1 MLRRPYAERAFT
13 QARDLVLSF
22 ADAGFGGIAQARA
35 VLDEC
40 EAKQPERVPIWVPLR
55 LMTIGE
61 PQRALDLIASGP
73 TQDDAGLF
81 MDFWKP
87 SRADV
92 RRLTSFAA
100 FARTIC
106 FAALWDKYGAP
117 DACGRNAA
125 GDYICN

>member
-1 MLRRPYAERAFT
+1 MLA
-13 QARDLVLSF
+13 
-22 ADAGFGGIAQARA
+22 ADTTTESGLAQARE

-40 EAKQPERVPIWVPLR
+40 VARQPERVPIWVPLR

-61 PQRALDLIASGP
+61 LQRALDLIASGP

-100 FARTIC
+100 FARTIG
-106 FAALWDKYGAP
+106 FATLWDKYGAP
-117 DACGRNAA
+117 DACSRNAA
-125 GDYICN
+125 GDYICS